1 MGICCLSGLTILF
14 YFFVKNHLTTSM
26 PRRHSRRRQ
35 THGSLMPFGPR
46 KWNTLFWKLCT
57 VRKFFV
63 CRSVYVYIQSP
74 PLLSVRTVN
83 NTQGISVQGAQTSSP
98 PPSPIHVKQCTLYS
112 RDNCRGRR
120 IYLRGFY
127 TVCVAF
133 QCGLLPKKH
142 CKGWDYRVSHKLPTL
157 HHRTLVKWQPDL
169 QAEKRMRDV
178 NFISPKPLSSN
189 SQSLFSTPL

>member
-1 MGICCLSGLTILF
+1 MYVRYILNYFRSSCPVYSVFSSPSLRWIRSCLHTA
-14 YFFVKNHLTTSM
+14 
-26 PRRHSRRRQ
+26 
-35 THGSLMPFGPR
+35 
-46 KWNTLFWKLCT
+46 
-57 VRKFFV
+57 
-63 CRSVYVYIQSP
+63 P

>member
-1 MGICCLSGLTILF
+1 MLVQGQCQLSQEKTISYNSARISQHLLNSSPIRQSVCTL
-14 YFFVKNHLTTSM
+14 YFRSSCPVYSVFSSPSL
-26 PRRHSRRRQ
+26 RWIRSRLH
-35 THGSLMPFGPR
+35 TA
-46 KWNTLFWKLCT
+46 
-57 VRKFFV
+57 
-63 CRSVYVYIQSP
+63 P

-142 CKGWDYRVSHKLPTL
+142 CKG
-157 HHRTLVKWQPDL
+157 
-169 QAEKRMRDV
+169 
-178 NFISPKPLSSN
+178 
-189 SQSLFSTPL
+189 

>member
-35 THGSLMPFGPR
+35 THGSLMSFGPR

-98 PPSPIHVKQCTLYS
+98 PPPSPKHVKQCTLYS
-112 RDNCRGRR
+112 RDDCRGRR
-120 IYLRGFY
+120 IYMRGFY

-133 QCGLLPKKH
+133 QCGLLPKKVLLFTLLILFRIVYSYIALFIVNPN
-142 CKGWDYRVSHKLPTL
+142 CTGIFSYRVKLFRIVYAYINCL
-157 HHRTLVKWQPDL
+157 D
-169 QAEKRMRDV
+169 
-178 NFISPKPLSSN
+178 
-189 SQSLFSTPL
+189 

>member
-1 MGICCLSGLTILF
+1 MYVRYIFAQVARFTASLVHPAYG
-14 YFFVKNHLTTSM
+14 
-26 PRRHSRRRQ
+26 
-35 THGSLMPFGPR
+35 GS
-46 KWNTLFWKLCT
+46 
-57 VRKFFV
+57 VH
-63 CRSVYVYIQSP
+63 VYIQP
-74 PLLSVRTVN
+74 PLSSLFVLSIIHRV
-83 NTQGISVQGAQTSSP
+83 SVYRGPRPVPPP
-98 PPSPIHVKQCTLYS
+98 PPSPIQVKQCTLYS
-112 RDNCRGRR
+112 RDDCRGRR
-120 IYLRGFY
+120 IYMRGFY